1 MKRTY
6 KRQRPHTRCSVNGK
20 SFSAGR
26 GRVVGRPFLFR
37 SGKHV
42 GFGPSSDF
50 LRTPEYS
57 PVTGYTTPEEAEE
70 LLFEAAKRQSRGRIV
85 GQRELTKEQQDEY
98 FDELAET
105 MEAEGVDS
113 ETIKDNID
121 LFKKMPFRGR
131 VFQAEHDVEQSYA
144 ERGSVTPKAS
154 SKQVQ
159 KFEDID
165 FYENALNVGLES
177 GDRGAVGRSIDELGK
192 FSAKDLKA
200 ADDYFFEKD
209 LIRDSSR
216 FGSLM
221 RGRNINELVFDA
233 DVTPV
238 REEFERV
245 SDVSPYVYISSFNP
259 GKHVS
264 DPLTALN
271 IQRHYLEGKYGK
283 SR

>member
-57 PVTGYTTPEEAEE
+57 PVTGYTTPGEAEE
-70 LLFEAAKRQSRGRIV
+70 LLFEAAKRQSRR
-85 GQRELTKEQQDEY
+85 
-98 FDELAET
+98 
-105 MEAEGVDS
+105 
-113 ETIKDNID
+113 
-121 LFKKMPFRGR
+121 R
-131 VFQAEHDVEQSYA
+131 VFQAEHDIGQSYA